1 MTAGASTV
9 MPKLKGDLLID
20 EPRSPDGT
28 EPRAFEDTNT
38 VIDLYLQAPAWKDE
52 LPEAEVLARRAALA
66 ALSTAEPAL
75 PLARAELSLVLASDA
90 FVRELNRDYRGKD
103 TPTNVLS
110 FPALD
115 DEDATREAELMLGD
129 VILALETCQA
139 EAQAQGKRLE
149 DHVSHLTVHGVL
161 HLLGFNHLEP
171 DEAKEMEAL
180 EVKILAQLGIGD
192 PYGEG

>member
-1 MTAGASTV
+1 

-75 PLARAELSLVLASDA
+75 PRSSGIPRRRRNRVLSGSQ
-90 FVRELNRDYRGKD
+90 NRDFF
-103 TPTNVLS
+103 
-110 FPALD
+110 FP
-115 DEDATREAELMLGD
+115 E
-129 VILALETCQA
+129 
-139 EAQAQGKRLE
+139 
-149 DHVSHLTVHGVL
+149 
-161 HLLGFNHLEP
+161 
-171 DEAKEMEAL
+171 
-180 EVKILAQLGIGD
+180 
-192 PYGEG
+192 